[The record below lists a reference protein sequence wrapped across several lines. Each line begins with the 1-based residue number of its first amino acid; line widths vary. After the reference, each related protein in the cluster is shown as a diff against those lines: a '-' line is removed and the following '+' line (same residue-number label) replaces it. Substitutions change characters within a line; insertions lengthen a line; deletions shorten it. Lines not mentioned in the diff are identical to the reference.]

1 MVTVEKIKNFRTY
14 QIKIT
19 RRCKLKRI
27 TLNAMRT
34 PVVYAKGERAALSP
48 SSLAFNI

>member
-14 QIKIT
+14 QIKI
-19 RRCKLKRI
+19 RCKLKRI